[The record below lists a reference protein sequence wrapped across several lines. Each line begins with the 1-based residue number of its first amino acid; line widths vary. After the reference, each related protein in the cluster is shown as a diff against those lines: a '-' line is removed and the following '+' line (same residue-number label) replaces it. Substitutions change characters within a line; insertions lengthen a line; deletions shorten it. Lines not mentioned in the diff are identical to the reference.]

1 MAAPIPVRLTPK
13 LDPLAERRLVLVVD
27 DEAALVSLDLRILAQ
42 ENFEVVTAASGADAI
57 ALVDSLGRMPD
68 LLITDF
74 MMPDMNGRELA
85 EALRAREPE
94 LKVLYQTGY
103 SDKLFGPRELL
114 EPDTA
119 FLEKPFT
126 ARGLREAARL
136 ALYGAID
143 PA

>member
-1 MAAPIPVRLTPK
+1 MTATIPVKLIPA
-13 LDPLAERRLVLVVD
+13 LDPLPDRRLVLVVD
-27 DEAALVSLDLRILAQ
+27 DEDALVSLDLRILAM
-42 ENFEVVTAASGADAI
+42 ENFEVVTAGSGADAL
-57 ALVDSLGRMPD
+57 ALVDSLGRLPD

-74 MMPDMNGRELA
+74 MMPGMNGRELA
-85 EALRAREPE
+85 EALRARKPD

-126 ARGLREAARL
+126 SRGLREAARL

-143 PA
+143 PQ

>member
-1 MAAPIPVRLTPK
+1 MATTVPVQLVPK
-13 LDPLAERRLVLVVD
+13 LDPLPDRRLVLVVD
-27 DEAALVSLDLRILAQ
+27 DEAALVTLGLRILAR
-42 ENFEVVTAASGADAI
+42 ENFEVVAAASGEDAI
-57 ALVDSLGRMPD
+57 ALVDELGRLPD

-74 MMPDMNGRELA
+74 MMPGMNGRELA
-85 EALRAREPE
+85 QALRARKPD

-126 ARGLREAARL
+126 SRGLREAARL

>member
-1 MAAPIPVRLTPK
+1 MPATLPIQLVPR
-13 LDPLAERRLVLVVD
+13 LDPLPERHLVLVVD
-27 DEAALVSLDLRILAQ
+27 DEGALLALDLRILAQ
-42 ENFEVVTAASGADAI
+42 ENFQVVTASSGENAI
-57 ALVDSLGRMPD
+57 ALVERMGRLPD

-74 MMPDMNGRELA
+74 MMPDMDGRELV
-85 EALRAREPE
+85 EALRARKPE

-103 SDKLFGPRELL
+103 SDKLFGPRGLL

-126 ARGLREAARL
+126 PRGLREAARL

-143 PA
+143 PE

>member
-1 MAAPIPVRLTPK
+1 MAATVPVQLVPK
-13 LDPLAERRLVLVVD
+13 LDPLPERSLVLVVD

-42 ENFEVVTAASGADAI
+42 ENFEVVTAASGEDAV
-57 ALVDSLGRMPD
+57 ALVDSLGRLPD

-74 MMPDMNGRELA
+74 MMPGMNGRELA
-85 EALRAREPE
+85 ETLRARKPA

-114 EPDTA
+114 ERDTA

-126 ARGLREAARL
+126 SRGLREAARL

>member
-1 MAAPIPVRLTPK
+1 MSATVPVQLVPK
-13 LDPLAERRLVLVVD
+13 LDPLPERRLVLVVD
-27 DEAALVSLDLRILAQ
+27 DEAALVSLDLRILAM
-42 ENFEVVTAASGADAI
+42 ENFEVVTAESGADAL
-57 ALVDSLGRMPD
+57 ALVDSLGRLPD

-85 EALRAREPE
+85 DALRARKPD

-126 ARGLREAARL
+126 SRGLREAARL

>member
-1 MAAPIPVRLTPK
+1 MTATAPVKLVPA
-13 LDPLAERRLVLVVD
+13 LDPLPERRLVLVVD
-27 DEAALVSLDLRILAQ
+27 DEEALVSLDLRILAM
-42 ENFEVVTAASGADAI
+42 ENFEVVTAESGADAL
-57 ALVDSLGRMPD
+57 ALVDRLGRLPD

-74 MMPDMNGRELA
+74 MMPGMNGRELA
-85 EALRAREPE
+85 DALRARKPE

-126 ARGLREAARL
+126 SRGLREAARL